1 MREEKLLKTVE
12 DISAT
17 KKRLKIEIPAE
28 AIESEIKRGLGEAQ
42 KRARIPG
49 FRPGKAPMHLIEK
62 KFAKDIEADVLE
74 KIIPDYYLKALK
86 EADITPVSR
95 PVAEES
101 FDFKRNEPLSMI
113 VSVEVRPKIE
123 NLNYEEITVK
133 EVPVEVKDEDVDTV
147 LSRLAEERATYESV
161 DDAISAEDLITID
174 YTVKYDGAIANDVV
188 LKVGSGPYPQEFFDG
203 LIGKKKDEEFEIA
216 ASFPEDLQSPFAGK
230 KPTFNVKVKEVKRRN
245 LPPVDDEFAK
255 DLGFENIGLLKD
267 KVRENILSSK
277 NRDAERTKQRE
288 ILDKLIESHEF
299 EAPEGLVKAEI
310 GSTIAE
316 IKARG
321 KDERTEESL
330 AEEIKP
336 HAEKGVKA
344 SILLELI
351 GEKEGI
357 KVTDDEVKEEI
368 IETAQRAYV
377 SPENIMKYYIARDGS
392 LEGLKRTVFEKK
404 ALNFLLNKAK
414 IEKGE

>member
-1 MREEKLLKTVE
+1 MLKTVE

-74 KIIPDYYLKALK
+74 KMVPDYYLKAVK
-86 EADITPVSR
+86 EAGITPVSR

-101 FDFKRNEPLSMI
+101 FDFKRSGPLSMT

-133 EVPVEVKDEDVDTV
+133 EVPVEVKDEDVDEV
-147 LSRLAEERATYESV
+147 LKRLAEERATYESV
-161 DDAISAEDLITID
+161 DDAISAGDLITMD
-174 YTVKYDGAIANDVV
+174 YEVKDDGAAANDVV

-203 LIGKKKDEEFEIA
+203 LIGKKKDEELEITA
-216 ASFPEDLQSPFAGK
+216 GFPEDLQSPFAGK
-230 KPTFNVKVKEVKRRN
+230 KPAFNVKVKEIKRRN
-245 LPPVDDEFAK
+245 LPPIDDEFAK
-255 DLGFENIGLLKD
+255 DLGFENMGLLKD
-267 KVRENILSSK
+267 KVRENILLSK

-357 KVTDDEVKEEI
+357 TVTEDEVKEEI

-377 SPENIMKYYIARDGS
+377 SPENIMKYYVARDGS

-404 ALNFLLNKAK
+404 VLNFLVNKAK

>member
-1 MREEKLLKTVE
+1 MLKTVE

-42 KRARIPG
+42 KRARISG
-49 FRPGKAPMHLIEK
+49 FRPGKAPMHLIER
-62 KFAKDIEADVLE
+62 KFGKEIEADVLE
-74 KIIPDYYLKALK
+74 KMVPDYYLKAVK

-95 PVAEES
+95 PVVEES
-101 FDFKRNEPLSMI
+101 FDFKRNESLSMT

-133 EVPVEVKDEDVDTV
+133 EVPVEVKDEDVDAV
-147 LSRLAEERATYESV
+147 LNRLAEERATYESV
-161 DDAISAEDLITID
+161 DDAISAGDLITMD
-174 YTVKYDGAIANDVV
+174 CEVRDDGAAANDVV

-203 LIGKKKDEEFEIA
+203 LIGKKKDEEFEIT
-216 ASFPEDLQSPFAGK
+216 ASFPEDLQSQFAGK

-245 LPPVDDEFAK
+245 LPSIDDEFAK
-255 DLGFENIGLLKD
+255 DLAFENIGLLRD
-267 KVRENILSSK
+267 KVKENILLSK
-277 NRDAERTKQRE
+277 DRDAERTKQRE

-377 SPENIMKYYIARDGS
+377 SPENIMKYYVARDGS

-404 ALNFLLNKAK
+404 VLNFLVNKAK

>member
-1 MREEKLLKTVE
+1 MLKTVE

-17 KKRLKIEIPAE
+17 KKRLKIEIPAG

-49 FRPGKAPMHLIEK
+49 FRPGKAPMSIIEK
-62 KFAKDIEADVLE
+62 QFGKEIEADILE
-74 KIIPDYYLKALK
+74 KIIPDYYLKAVK

-95 PVAEES
+95 PVIEES
-101 FDFKRNEPLSMI
+101 FDFKRNESLSMTL
-113 VSVEVRPKIE
+113 SVEVRPKIE

-133 EVPVEVKDEDVDTV
+133 EVPIEVKDEDVDEV
-147 LSRLAEERATYESV
+147 LKRLAEERATYESV
-161 DDAISAEDLITID
+161 DDAVGAEDLITID
-174 YTVKYDGAIANDVV
+174 YTVKDDGAAANDVV

-203 LIGKKKDEEFEIA
+203 LIGKKKDEEFEVTA
-216 ASFPEDLQSPFAGK
+216 GFPEGLQSTFAGK
-230 KPTFNVKVKEVKRRN
+230 KPTFNVKVKEVKRRS
-245 LPPVDDEFAK
+245 LPPIDDEFAK

-267 KVRENILSSK
+267 KVKENILLSK

-310 GSTIAE
+310 GSTVAE

-321 KDERTEESL
+321 GNEKTEESL

-344 SILLELI
+344 SILLEMI

-357 KVTDDEVKEEI
+357 NVSDDEVKEEI

-377 SPENIMKYYIARDGS
+377 SPENIMKYYVARDGS

-404 ALNFLLNKAK
+404 VLNFLVNKAK

>member
-1 MREEKLLKTVE
+1 MLKTVE

-74 KIIPDYYLKALK
+74 KMVPDYYLKAVK
-86 EADITPVSR
+86 EAGITPVSR

-101 FDFKRNEPLSMI
+101 FDFKRSGPLSMT

-133 EVPVEVKDEDVDTV
+133 EVPVEVKDEDVDEV
-147 LSRLAEERATYESV
+147 LKRLAEERATYESV
-161 DDAISAEDLITID
+161 DDAISAGDLITMD
-174 YTVKYDGAIANDVV
+174 YEVKDDGTAGNDVV
-188 LKVGSGPYPQEFFDG
+188 LKVGSGPYPHEFFDG
-203 LIGKKKDEEFEIA
+203 LIGRKKDEELEIT

-230 KPTFNVKVKEVKRRN
+230 KPTFNVKVKEIKRRN
-245 LPPVDDEFAK
+245 LPPIDDEFAK
-255 DLGFENIGLLKD
+255 DLGFENMGLLKD
-267 KVRENILSSK
+267 KVRENILLSK
-277 NRDAERTKQRE
+277 NKDAERTKQRE

-357 KVTDDEVKEEI
+357 TVTEDEVKEEI

-377 SPENIMKYYIARDGS
+377 SPENIMKYYVARDGS

-404 ALNFLLNKAK
+404 VLNFLVNKAK